1 MPTPP
6 SPRAQVLVTVP
17 VFALLLGM
25 TDEPAVLDGHG
36 PIPAS
41 MAKKLVANGAGS
53 FHRVL
58 VDPQDGA
65 PLKIGRT
72 SQHRAEPRV
81 DAA

>member
-1 MPTPP
+1 
-6 SPRAQVLVTVP
+6 
-17 VFALLLGM
+17 M

-58 VDPQDGA
+58 VDPRDGGTVEDR
-65 PLKIGRT
+65 PHQLTPG
-72 SQHRAEPRV
+72 
-81 DAA
+81 